1 VRSANRASVLRL
13 IRRYRQLSRAELARR
28 TRLSEAAVSR
38 IVAELLS
45 EGVLVE
51 HGGEHAT
58 GGRPGIRLEL
68 NELCFQ
74 AVGVD
79 IQNWETRVSLGT
91 VTGHMLETQRFRT
104 PSTPG
109 KTLDLI
115 AQHAKRMTEDPARA
129 SIAALGI
136 SIRGLVNSDTGVAE
150 LGSNP
155 GWVHVAIKDILA
167 GQLGRPVLVENNVRA
182 AALAEYF
189 CGSMELQGIHCL
201 LFVKVDEGIG
211 MGIVLDGRLYRGPRM
226 AAGEFGQL
234 VIAESPAAERHNRA
248 GCLEMLASNDATC
261 ERYRSLTGGKPK
273 GLGDSEDQVKHI
285 CHLAMEGKGAAR
297 EAILET
303 ARYLGIGIA
312 NAVWALDAE
321 AVVIDGA
328 LTEAWPLVSAA
339 IRDQFPD
346 GREFLNFR
354 DLVLRPSA
362 LAGEATIIG
371 AITLP
376 FASLFSSE

>member
-1 VRSANRASVLRL
+1 V
-13 IRRYRQLSRAELARR
+13 RRYRQLSRAELSRR

-38 IVAELLS
+38 IVADLMA
-45 EGVLVE
+45 EGLLVE

-58 GGRPGIRLEL
+58 GGRPAIRLQL

-74 AVGVD
+74 AIGVD

-91 VTGHMLETQRFRT
+91 VTGRMIETSRFRT
-104 PSTPG
+104 PPSPA
-109 KTLDLI
+109 KTLDLVAEHVEAI
-115 AQHAKRMTEDPARA
+115 TPPPADAPAR
-129 SIAALGI
+129 ALGI

-150 LGSNP
+150 LGNNP
-155 GWVHVAIKDILA
+155 AWVHVEIAQSLA
-167 GQLGRPVLVENNVRA
+167 ERLGRPVFVENNVRA

-201 LFVKVDEGIG
+201 LFVKIDEGIG
-211 MGIVLDGRLYRGPRM
+211 MGIVLDGKLYRGTRM
-226 AAGEFGQL
+226 AAGEFGQM
-234 VIAESPAAERHNRA
+234 VIAERPGPERHNRP

-261 ERYRSLTGGKPK
+261 QRYRALRGGRAK
-273 GLGDSEDQVKHI
+273 GSLGDSGDQVKRI
-285 CHLAMEGKGAAR
+285 CHLATEGDEAAR
-297 EAILET
+297 RAVVES

-328 LTEAWPLVSAA
+328 LTEAWSLVSPA
-339 IRDQFPD
+339 IREQFAD
-346 GREFLNFR
+346 GRRFLNFR
-354 DLVLRPSA
+354 NLMLRPSA
-362 LAGEATIIG
+362 LAGEAAIIG

-376 FASLFSSE
+376 FAPLFSTEEATS